1 MRKSEKKKQVIKR
14 DRYLKIR
21 VTEEELEAFKRKFKN
36 SGMRTF
42 SGFVRAM
49 IFEGYIVYFN
59 EEELREIYRLVANIS
74 NNINQIILHVSR
86 DYDSFDSD
94 IAEIKEKMNRI
105 WQPLNFFQAKVLQL
119 KH

>member
-1 MRKSEKKKQVIKR
+1 MDEETREYLLSLKR
-14 DRYLKIR
+14 NDSYHYSIPFEYVKE
-21 VTEEELEAFKRKFKN
+21 VYDLENDDVLMDTA
-36 SGMRTF
+36 
-42 SGFVRAM
+42 
-49 IFEGYIVYFN
+49 YIVHFN
-59 EEELREIYRLVANIS
+59 EEELREINRLVANIS

-86 DYDSFDSD
+86 DDDSFDSD